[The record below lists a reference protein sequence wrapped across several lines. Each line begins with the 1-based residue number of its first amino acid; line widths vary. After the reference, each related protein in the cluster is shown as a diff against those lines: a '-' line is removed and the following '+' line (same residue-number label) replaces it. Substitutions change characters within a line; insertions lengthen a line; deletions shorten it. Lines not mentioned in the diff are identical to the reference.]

1 MGGIRKPK
9 KKYHSPGHPWQKTRL
24 AEELNFVGEYALRN
38 KRELWRHHALLARFR
53 GIARDTLALP
63 FDQRGLQETQLLGRL
78 QRLSLVKEHSTLDD
92 VLNLTIRDVLERR
105 LQTQVFR
112 QGLAKSFHQA
122 RQLVTHGHI
131 TLGDHRVS
139 SPGMLLKKGQEKSL
153 GYSLGSPYR
162 SASHPERPKGEEAEP
177 APTPSP
183 TRQPRA
189 EKAEEKPK
197 RGRTADA

>member
-53 GIARDTLALP
+53 GIARDILALP
-63 FDQRGLQETQLLGRL
+63 FDRRELQETQLLGRL
-78 QRLSLVKEHSTLDD
+78 QRLSLVKEHSSLDD

-112 QGLAKSFHQA
+112 QGLAKSFHHA

-131 TLGDHRVS
+131 MLDNHRVS
-139 SPGMLLKKGQEKSL
+139 SPGMLLQKGQERSL
-153 GYSLGSPYR
+153 AYSTASPYQ
-162 SASHPERPKGEEAEP
+162 SANHPERPTGDEVEPGP
-177 APTPSP
+177 APKPS
-183 TRQPRA
+183 RDSQP
-189 EKAEEKPK
+189 EKPEGK
-197 RGRTADA
+197 QRRS